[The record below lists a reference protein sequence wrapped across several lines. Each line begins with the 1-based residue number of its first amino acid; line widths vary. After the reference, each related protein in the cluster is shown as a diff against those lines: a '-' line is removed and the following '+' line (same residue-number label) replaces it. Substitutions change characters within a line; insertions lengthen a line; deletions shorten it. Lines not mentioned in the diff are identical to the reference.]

1 MRRVIYLLTALF
13 VAVGL
18 AFLLKDF
25 FSAKDPG
32 YVVIGF
38 GHWSMETSLLF
49 LVFILIIVFFI
60 FYSIFRLLGYVMRVP
75 KRLKQRSGD
84 IKSSK
89 SQKALVAGLID
100 SAEGN
105 WEQSEKVLI
114 RHAANSGTPLINYLT
129 AAKAAQSRG
138 AYEKRDEYL
147 ERAYESTPGSEIAI
161 GLTQAEMQLSE
172 QQVDKALE
180 SLTHLKSIAP
190 THASVLK
197 LLHKAYVRIQD
208 WEAIRTLIPA
218 LQKNKVL
225 MEAELKLLEIEAY
238 SALLKKESES
248 GNADTIQELWQ
259 TVPEH
264 INAMSGVQTLYF
276 AAMIEVKA
284 GDQIEKEL
292 RKVLDDNWN
301 ESLVVLYGC
310 IELANPK
317 KQLRTAEKWLSKHPN
332 DAILLRMLGKLAMR
346 HKMSEKSEKYFSES
360 LNLEPSVDA
369 YLFLGDLLSD
379 QNDKGRASECYR
391 KGLMLASDEIV
402 KQVEVMPVDLE
413 HMEEPAVN
421 QAS

>member
-1 MRRVIYLLTALF
+1 
-13 VAVGL
+13 
-18 AFLLKDF
+18 
-25 FSAKDPG
+25 
-32 YVVIGF
+32 
-38 GHWSMETSLLF
+38 
-49 LVFILIIVFFI
+49 
-60 FYSIFRLLGYVMRVP
+60 MRVP
-75 KRLKQRSGD
+75 RRLKQRSGD
-84 IKSSK
+84 VKSSQ

-105 WEQSEKVLI
+105 WEQSEKILI

-208 WEAIRTLIPA
+208 WEAIRTLIPT

-238 SALLKKESES
+238 SALLKKESET
-248 GNADTIQELWQ
+248 GNAETIQALWQ
-259 TVPEH
+259 TVPDH
-264 INAMSGVQTLYF
+264 IKAMPGVQTLYF
-276 AAMIEVKA
+276 AAMIEVEA
-284 GDQIEKEL
+284 GDQIENEL
-292 RKVLDDNWN
+292 RKVLDDDWN

-310 IELANPK
+310 IQSANPK
-317 KQLRTAEKWLSKHPN
+317 KQLRIAEKWLSKHPN

-346 HKMSEKSEKYFSES
+346 HKMSEKSETYFSES
-360 LNLEPSVDA
+360 LDMEPSVDA

-379 QNDKGRASECYR
+379 QDDKGRASECYR
-391 KGLMLASDEIV
+391 KGLLLASDEIV
-402 KQVEVMPVDLE
+402 KQVEVMPIKLE
-413 HMEEPAVN
+413 HMEEPTVN